1 MNSDPH
7 SVGTA
12 SLGLATVLTND
23 LPTSLL
29 TPEAPERYTVSAVF
43 TRRPM
48 KEEITG
54 ILSTDTRDHL
64 TAAGYPTV
72 ELKVS
77 DRRLEIENTNLE
89 ELADGLA
96 TILADRLQSIS
107 ADAAAERDRISAAL
121 SAATQQETDRA
132 ALVALAAATIRFH
145 PSSSLDTG
153 ASASN

>member
-7 SVGTA
+7 PAGTA

-23 LPTSLL
+23 LPASLL

-43 TRRPM
+43 TRKPM

-54 ILSTDTRDHL
+54 ILSADTRDHL
-64 TAAGYPTV
+64 TAAGYTTV

-77 DRRLEIENTNLE
+77 DRRLQIENTNLE

-96 TILADRLQSIS
+96 TILADRLQTIS
-107 ADAAAERDRISAAL
+107 ADAAAERDRMSAAL

-132 ALVALAAATIRFH
+132 ALVALAAATIRFQ
-145 PSSSLDTG
+145 PSGGLDTG
-153 ASASN
+153 ASTYS